1 MSFLA
6 SLGRYE
12 KMSIYLNYGTEA
24 RPKKQFYPSS
34 SLRISEL
41 FGVPYR
47 NMGDTKA
54 ATSPKYDPSMN
65 SPENCTLR
73 VAVQFTG
80 SSAILLLHV
89 IFGGV
94 V

>member
-1 MSFLA
+1 
-6 SLGRYE
+6 
-12 KMSIYLNYGTEA
+12 
-24 RPKKQFYPSS
+24 
-34 SLRISEL
+34 
-41 FGVPYR
+41 
-47 NMGDTKA
+47 MGDTKA